1 MNIKTMTFE
10 LSSTLMI
17 ILLCWIILTVA
28 DVAVCGLLK
37 LIFGLPFKKAFLW
50 GLLSLLLPPVLIAYG
65 SFIERNCF
73 RVKETA
79 IRTESLPEAFDGY
92 RIVHISDIHAR
103 SFKGR
108 EKHLQRAIDKINGL
122 EADMIAFTGDLITMT
137 PDELD
142 SQIHALSGLKATD
155 GVFSVLG
162 NHDYS
167 LYSDASPE
175 ARQRHM
181 EALISA
187 EKELGWDLLMDKN
200 RIIRRGAD
208 SIAVIGVQNTSPSRH
223 FPSKGDLNM
232 ASQGTEGMFRILL
245 SHDPMHWEAEILGQD
260 YPLTL
265 SGHTHAMQLS
275 ILGWS
280 PSSLMFRQS
289 RGLYTKNGQSLHV
302 NPGLGETIFPARIG
316 VRPEITLLTLT
327 R

>member
-1 MNIKTMTFE
+1 MTFE

-17 ILLCWIILTVA
+17 ILLCWIILTIA

-37 LIFGLPFKKAFLW
+37 LILGLPFKKAFLW
-50 GLLSLLLPPVLIAYG
+50 GLLALLLPPVLIAYG
-65 SFIERNCF
+65 SIIERNCF
-73 RVKETA
+73 RVKEIT
-79 IRTESLPEAFDGY
+79 IRTENIPEAFDGY

-103 SFKGR
+103 SFSGR
-108 EKHLQRAIDKINGL
+108 EKHLQRAMDKINGL
-122 EADMIAFTGDLITMT
+122 APDMIAFTGDLITMT

-142 SQIHALSGLKATD
+142 SHSLALSSLKAAD

-167 LYSDASPE
+167 MYSEASPE
-175 ARQRHM
+175 ARKKHI
-181 EALISA
+181 ETLITA
-187 EKELGWDLLMDKN
+187 EKELGWDLLMDEN
-200 RIIRRGAD
+200 RIIRRGTD

-223 FPSKGDLNM
+223 FPSKGDLSM
-232 ASQGTEGMFRILL
+232 ASEGSDGMFRILL

-265 SGHTHAMQLS
+265 SGHTHAMQFSL
-275 ILGWS
+275 LGWS
-280 PSSLMFRQS
+280 PSSLMFKQY
-289 RGLYTKNGQSLHV
+289 RGLYTRNGQSLHI

-316 VRPEITLLTLT
+316 VRPEITLITLT